1 MISPPYNLD
10 NTDARARYQALW
22 EEAPERTVF
31 ASLRYARAV
40 DKAYGLGSFMHFC
53 GEDAALLLHT
63 KGRGPLRRVIVP
75 PFTQYSAL
83 LLGKPAPAHQIHK
96 QIVPLDHFLKHI
108 ERKARTA
115 DLLVQLNDPRT
126 AQWRGWD
133 VRPLFTYMID
143 LPGNIDNW
151 SEGARRTW
159 RSKTSSYRIQEDP
172 RHLRPIIDLCVKS
185 YERHGRRMPGKPAAL
200 ETVVTAM
207 GPWARTFAAIRNN
220 TVEGGVVVLHDDR
233 TAHYWIAG
241 SIPGP
246 AMTVLIGEILPIL
259 HTSGITKFDFVGANT
274 PSIAEFK
281 RTFGP
286 VLKQYYHLRRQPQIR
301 FLR

>member
-10 NTDARARYQALW
+10 NADACARYHALW
-22 EEAPERTVF
+22 EEAPGRTVF

-40 DKAYGLGSFMHFC
+40 NEAFGLGSFINFC

-63 KGRGPLRRVIVP
+63 KGRGLLRRVIVP

-83 LLGKPAPAHQIHK
+83 LLGRPAPAHQVHR
-96 QIVPLDHFLKHI
+96 QAAPLDRLLKHT
-108 ERKARTA
+108 EHQARSA
-115 DLLVQLNDPRT
+115 DLLVKLKDPRT

-143 LPGNIDNW
+143 LPSNIDDW

-159 RSKTSSYRIQEDP
+159 RSKTSNYRIEEDP
-172 RHLRPIIDLCVKS
+172 CHLRTIIDLCVKS
-185 YERHGRRMPGKPAAL
+185 YERHERRMPGKPAAL
-200 ETVVTAM
+200 ETVATAM
-207 GPWARTFAAIRNN
+207 GPWARTFAAIRDN

-246 AMTVLIGEILPIL
+246 AMTVLIGEVLTIL
-259 HTSGITKFDFVGANT
+259 HTSGIAKFDFVGANT

-286 VLKQYYHLRRQPQIR
+286 VLTQYYHLRRRPQIH

>member
-10 NTDARARYQALW
+10 NADACARYHALW

-40 DKAYGLGSFMHFC
+40 DEAYGLGSSTHFS
-53 GEDAALLLHT
+53 GDDAALLLHT

-75 PFTQYSAL
+75 PSTQYSAV
-83 LLGKPAPAHQIHK
+83 LLGKPALAHQVHG
-96 QIVPLDHFLKHI
+96 QATPLDHLLKHA
-108 ERKARTA
+108 EQQAQCA
-115 DLLVQLNDPRT
+115 DLLVKLHDPRT

-143 LPGNIDNW
+143 LPSNIEDW

-159 RSKTSSYRIQEDP
+159 RSKTSSYRIEEDP
-172 RHLRPIIDLCVKS
+172 RHLRTVIDLCVKS
-185 YERHGRRMPGKPAAL
+185 YERHERRMPGRPAAL
-200 ETVVTAM
+200 ETVATAM
-207 GPWARTFAAIRNN
+207 GPWARPFVAIRNG
-220 TVEGGVVVLHDDR
+220 TVEGGVVILHDDR

-246 AMTVLIGEILPIL
+246 AMTVLIGEVLTIL
-259 HTSGITKFDFVGANT
+259 HTSGIAKFDFVGANT

-286 VLKQYYHLRRQPQIR
+286 VLTQYYHLRRRPQIH

>member
-10 NTDARARYQALW
+10 NADACARYHALW

-31 ASLRYARAV
+31 ESLRYARAV
-40 DKAYGLGSFMHFC
+40 EEAYGLDSSMHFC
-53 GEDAALLLHT
+53 GEDAALLHT

-75 PFTQYSAL
+75 PSTQYSAL
-83 LLGKPAPAHQIHK
+83 LLGKPAPAHQVHG
-96 QIVPLDHFLKHI
+96 QVAPLDHLLKLI
-108 ERKARTA
+108 EQQARSA
-115 DLLVQLNDPRT
+115 DLLVKLKDPRT

-133 VRPLFTYMID
+133 VRPLFTYLID
-143 LPGNIDNW
+143 LPSNIDDW
-151 SEGARRTW
+151 SESTRRTW
-159 RSKTSSYRIQEDP
+159 RSKTSSYIIEEDAC
-172 RHLRPIIDLCVKS
+172 HLRTIIDLCVKS
-185 YERHGRRMPGKPAAL
+185 YERHERRMPGKPAAL
-200 ETVVTAM
+200 ETLAKAM
-207 GPWARTFAAIRNN
+207 GPWARAFAAMRND
-220 TVEGGVVVLHDDR
+220 TVEGGIVILHDDR

-246 AMTVLIGEILPIL
+246 AMTVLIGEVLTIL
-259 HTSGITKFDFVGANT
+259 HTSGIAKFDFVGANT

-286 VLKQYYHLRRQPQIR
+286 VLTQYYHLRRRPQIH

>member
-10 NTDARARYQALW
+10 NVDACARYQALW
-22 EEAPERTVF
+22 EEASERTVF

-40 DKAYGLGSFMHFC
+40 DEAYGLRSFMHFC

-63 KGRGPLRRVIVP
+63 KGRGPLRRVIAP

-83 LLGKPAPAHQIHK
+83 VLSKPAPEHQVHR
-96 QIVPLDHFLKHI
+96 QAAPLDHLLKHT
-108 ERKARTA
+108 EQQARSA
-115 DLLVQLNDPRT
+115 DLLVKLKDPRT

-143 LPGNIDNW
+143 LPSNTDDW
-151 SEGARRTW
+151 SEGTRRTW
-159 RSKTSSYRIQEDP
+159 RSKSSSYRIEEDP
-172 RHLRPIIDLCVKS
+172 RHLRTIIDLCVKS
-185 YERHGRRMPGKPAAL
+185 YERHERRMPGKPAAL
-200 ETVVTAM
+200 ETVATAM
-207 GPWARTFAAIRNN
+207 GPWARTFAAIRND
-220 TVEGGVVVLHDDR
+220 TVEGGVVILHDDR

-241 SIPGP
+241 SIPGS
-246 AMTVLIGEILPIL
+246 AMTVLIGEVLTILY
-259 HTSGITKFDFVGANT
+259 TSGIAKFDFVGANT

-286 VLKQYYHLRRQPQIR
+286 VLTQYYHLRRRPQIQ

>member
-1 MISPPYNLD
+1 MISPPNNLD
-10 NTDARARYQALW
+10 NADACARYHALW

-40 DKAYGLGSFMHFC
+40 NEAYGLGSSMHFC

-63 KGRGPLRRVIVP
+63 KGRGPFRRVVVP
-75 PFTQYSAL
+75 PSAQYSAL
-83 LLGKPAPAHQIHK
+83 LLGKPARAHQVHT
-96 QIVPLDHFLKHI
+96 QTTPLDHLLKHT
-108 ERKARTA
+108 EQQAQSA
-115 DLLVQLNDPRT
+115 DLLVALNDPRT

-143 LPGNIDNW
+143 LPSNIEDW

-159 RSKTSSYRIQEDP
+159 RSKTPRYRIDEDP
-172 RHLRPIIDLCVKS
+172 CHLRTIIDLCVKS
-185 YERHGRRMPGKPAAL
+185 YQRHERSMPGKPEAL
-200 ETVVTAM
+200 EAVATAM
-207 GPWARTFAAIRNN
+207 GPRARTFAAIRND
-220 TVEGGVVVLHDDR
+220 TVEGGVVILHDGR

-246 AMTVLIGEILPIL
+246 AMTVLIGEVLTIL
-259 HTSGITKFDFVGANT
+259 HASGIAKFDFVGANT

-286 VLKQYYHLRRQPQIR
+286 VLTQYYHLRRRPQIHFKR
-301 FLR
+301 

>member
-10 NTDARARYQALW
+10 NADACARYHALW

-40 DKAYGLGSFMHFC
+40 DEVFGLDSSMHFC

-75 PFTQYSAL
+75 PSTQYSAL
-83 LLGKPAPAHQIHK
+83 LLGKPAPAHQVHR
-96 QIVPLDHFLKHI
+96 QVAPLDHLLKLT
-108 ERKARTA
+108 EQQARSA
-115 DLLVQLNDPRT
+115 DLLVKLNDPRT

-133 VRPLFTYMID
+133 VRPLFTYLID
-143 LPGNIDNW
+143 LPSNIDDW
-151 SEGARRTW
+151 SEGARRTR
-159 RSKTSSYRIQEDP
+159 RSKTSSYIIEEDP
-172 RHLRPIIDLCVKS
+172 CHLRTIIDLCVKS
-185 YERHGRRMPGKPAAL
+185 YGRHERRMPGKPAAL
-200 ETVVTAM
+200 ETLAKAM
-207 GPWARTFAAIRNN
+207 GPWARAFAAMRND
-220 TVEGGVVVLHDDR
+220 TVEGGIVILHDDR

-246 AMTVLIGEILPIL
+246 AMTVLIGEVLRIL
-259 HTSGITKFDFVGANT
+259 HASGIAKFDFVGANT

-286 VLKQYYHLRRQPQIR
+286 VLTQYYHLRRRPQIH

>member
-1 MISPPYNLD
+1 MTSSPYNLD
-10 NTDARARYQALW
+10 NSDVCARYQALW
-22 EEAPERTVF
+22 EAAPERTVF
-31 ASLRYARAV
+31 ASLRYAKAV
-40 DKAYGLGSFMHFC
+40 SEAFGLGSFIHFF
-53 GEDAALLLHT
+53 GDGAALLLHT
-63 KGRGPLRRVIVP
+63 KGSGPLRRVIVP

-83 LLGKPAPAHQIHK
+83 LLCKPTSAHLVHRQTS
-96 QIVPLDHFLKHI
+96 PLDHLLKHI
-108 ERKARTA
+108 EQKTRRA
-115 DLLVQLNDPRT
+115 DLLVKLNDPRT

-143 LPGNIDNW
+143 LPSNTDDW

-159 RSKTSSYRIQEDP
+159 RSKTSKYKIQEDP
-172 RHLRPIIDLCVKS
+172 RYLRQIIDLCVKS

-200 ETVVTAM
+200 ETIVTAM
-207 GPWARTFAAIRNN
+207 GPSARTFAAIRNN
-220 TVEGGVVVLHDDR
+220 TVEGGLVILHDDR

-246 AMTVLIGEILPIL
+246 AMTVLIGEVLTIL
-259 HTSGITKFDFVGANT
+259 HTSGIAKFDFVGVNT

-286 VLKQYYHLRRQPQIR
+286 VLTQYYHLRRRPQIHFGR
-301 FLR
+301 